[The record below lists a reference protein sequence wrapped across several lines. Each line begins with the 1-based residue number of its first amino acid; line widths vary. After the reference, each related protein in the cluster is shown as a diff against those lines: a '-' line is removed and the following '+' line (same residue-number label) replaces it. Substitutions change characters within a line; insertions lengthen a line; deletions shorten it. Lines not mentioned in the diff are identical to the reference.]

1 MHIPTFAAAAAFAAL
16 ASTAALAEA
25 PTTGT
30 TSDGPALVDGKGMT
44 LYVFDKDTAGKSNCN
59 GQCATNWPPAKASA
73 SDEAGGDFTL
83 VKRDDGSSQWAI
95 RANRSTRGRT
105 TRKRAMPPAA
115 RLSAGTSRNSNVR
128 AILSACFIESPSC
141 HYAAAT

>member
-16 ASTAALAEA
+16 ASTAAFAEA

-73 SDEAGGDFTL
+73 SDEASGDFTL
-83 VKRDDGSSQWAI
+83 VQRDDGSSQWAHKGKPLYTWKNDKK
-95 RANRSTRGRT
+95 AGD
-105 TRKRAMPPAA
+105 AA
-115 RLSAGTSRNSNVR
+115 GGSVAGWHV
-128 AILSACFIESPSC
+128 AKP
-141 HYAAAT
+141 

>member
-1 MHIPTFAAAAAFAAL
+1 MHIPTFAAAAALAAL

-44 LYVFDKDTAGKSNCN
+44 CDVFDKDTAGKSNCN

-73 SDEAGGDFTL
+73 SDKAGGDFTL
-83 VKRDDGSSQWAI
+83 GKRDDGSSQWAHKGKPLYTWKNDKK
-95 RANRSTRGRT
+95 AGD
-105 TRKRAMPPAA
+105 AA
-115 RLSAGTSRNSNVR
+115 GGSVSGWHVAK
-128 AILSACFIESPSC
+128 P
-141 HYAAAT
+141 